1 MMVAPVANAA
11 TKVSLNKHTTK
22 AGYTTTWYPS
32 SSPNGRKLTE
42 GGTQKMQFYFS
53 ERGNKIAIGFQ
64 KTSNSAKYSW
74 YSGTLSGSSKYASKT
89 LVGSTAYYKPYLTN
103 NNATVSIT
111 TLGSSYYFYE

>member
-1 MMVAPVANAA
+1 MAEIIYRNEKLYFI
-11 TKVSLNKHTTK
+11 TKVYIVRCKSRHKK
-22 AGYTTTWYPS
+22 VISGKI
-32 SSPNGRKLTE
+32 KLSNLLVLKCQNSCT
-42 GGTQKMQFYFS
+42 MF
-53 ERGNKIAIGFQ
+53 AIGFQ